1 LRSFDARLRPLGFAM
16 SQLPVLRALADGS
29 ALPQKELV
37 RLARVEQATMAEML
51 ARMERGGVV
60 ERQPNPDDGRGT
72 LVSLTR
78 QSRKRLPRAK
88 EVLVEADEA
97 ALDGFSDAER
107 ALLRELLQRLV
118 RNLEG
123 RREP

>member
-1 LRSFDARLRPLGFAM
+1 MDDRLRPLGFAM